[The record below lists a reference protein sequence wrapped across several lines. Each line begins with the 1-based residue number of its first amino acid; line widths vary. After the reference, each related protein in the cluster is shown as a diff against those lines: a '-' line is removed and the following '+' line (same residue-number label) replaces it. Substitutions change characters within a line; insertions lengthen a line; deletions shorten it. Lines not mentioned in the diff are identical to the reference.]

1 MVSLIFDHHPDD
13 QECKEYPNNGVLE
26 DVGCLDGGYVI
37 VTQYIIP
44 SWSH

>member
-1 MVSLIFDHHPDD
+1 MVSSIFGHHPDD
-13 QECKEYPNNGVLE
+13 QECKECPNTGVLE